1 MDPFRPDPYNL
12 ALQKKEAEDAFE
24 SLQNA
29 IKYVEDNYAPLDIY
43 DRTENEEYVMFKI
56 KNKLL
61 ETELIDFLGDFYAAR
76 MSFNGKSGECDSLIS
91 TLKEAHTAEEIMSLA
106 EKKCWEHFQKDSYW
120 DSICIQNEL
129 WHRAYLDMAGI
140 DLSLDGKIL
149 MECYNGI
156 FQFFTSL
163 VQEKFNKYSLSK
175 ALRVTIT
182 G

>member
-1 MDPFRPDPYNL
+1 MGRYLAIGITTNL

-76 MSFNGKSGECDSLIS
+76 MPF
-91 TLKEAHTAEEIMSLA
+91 
-106 EKKCWEHFQKDSYW
+106 
-120 DSICIQNEL
+120 ICIRDEG
-129 WHRAYLDMAGI
+129 WHRAYLDLGGI

-149 MECYNGI
+149 MECYNGL
-156 FQFFTSL
+156 FKFFTSL

-175 ALRVTIT
+175 TLRVTIT

>member
-1 MDPFRPDPYNL
+1 MRFGWL
-12 ALQKKEAEDAFE
+12 I
-24 SLQNA
+24 SLPMGGVYPHTSSVGSQNA

-56 KNKLL
+56 KHKLL

-76 MSFNGKSGECDSLIS
+76 MPFDGGEYSECDSLIS
-91 TLKEAHTAEEIMSLA
+91 TLKEAQTAEEIMSLA
-106 EKKCWEHFQKDSYW
+106 EKKCWEYFQKDSYW
-120 DSICIQNEL
+120 DSICIRDEG
-129 WHRAYLDMAGI
+129 WRRAYLDLGGI

-149 MECYNGI
+149 MECYNGL
-156 FQFFTSL
+156 FKFFTSL